1 MKLTLTKIAVFVL
14 SLLVLFSTV
23 SFSVEKHFCGG
34 ELVDIS
40 LFSDLEKCDMSTAKT
55 LVIAA
60 DNHCCN
66 DEVDVIEGQNDLSLN
81 SDIELTVPQQFFLSN
96 YFHSLAAIYDELKDN
111 EIFVVEYTPPNLI
124 VDIQIL
130 DQVFII

>member
-1 MKLTLTKIAVFVL
+1 M
-14 SLLVLFSTV
+14 
-23 SFSVEKHFCGG
+23 SFTVEKHFCGG

-40 LFSDLEKCDMSTAKT
+40 LFSDLEKCDMDAAET
-55 LVIAA
+55 LVVVA

-96 YFHSLAAIYDELKDN
+96 YFHSLAAIYDKLKDN
-111 EIFVVEYTPPNLI
+111 EIFVFEYTPPNLI